1 MTDKTA
7 HRGRAAPM
15 QVTHDTPT
23 LDHLLDFS
31 GKTHYGDFRD
41 GVFVL
46 AHTNVTNNSLIIV
59 QTLFAMAIASLR
71 T

>member
-41 GVFVL
+41 GVFVI
-46 AHTNVTNNSLIIV
+46 AITNVTKYLRIII
-59 QTLFAMAIASLR
+59 QTLFATAIASLR